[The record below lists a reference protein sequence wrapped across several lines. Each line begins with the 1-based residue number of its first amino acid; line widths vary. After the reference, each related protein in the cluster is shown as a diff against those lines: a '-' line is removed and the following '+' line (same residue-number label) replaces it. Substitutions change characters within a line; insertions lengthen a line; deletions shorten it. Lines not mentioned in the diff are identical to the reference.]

1 MSMSSDNA
9 IWSSSDLTQI
19 KAENEEEVQRR
30 IEAFISNKRNEID
43 EQNIREFINPF
54 TSEPGSGSA
63 RTEAVY
69 LHREG
74 EKSHISLKRV
84 DNAYGPQTR
93 LAPDDSGP
101 HCSSRLPVD
110 RERAEAV
117 EERLANMEYH
127 LNMESDGRG
136 IFERLKDL
144 EKRISFL
151 EGLSPEYFT
160 NGIPSSEARNV
171 KKSDVYT
178 EKERKTHI
186 QQVENLSDVTNKIMQ
201 LKQALK
207 QKLEQQT
214 DFPS

>member
-1 MSMSSDNA
+1 MSANDSLA
-9 IWSSSDLTQI
+9 WTPSDLIQI
-19 KAENEEEVQRR
+19 KAETEEEVQRR
-30 IEAFISNKRNEID
+30 IEAFIDNKRNEID
-43 EQNIREFINPF
+43 EQNIREYINPF
-54 TSEPGSGSA
+54 APEPESGCA

-84 DNAYGPQTR
+84 DNADGPQTR
-93 LAPDDSGP
+93 QAPDDSGP
-101 HCSSRLPVD
+101 YCKSRLPVD

-117 EERLANMEYH
+117 EERLVNMELH
-127 LNMESDGRG
+127 LNMKNDGQS
-136 IFERLKDL
+136 IFERLKAL

-160 NGIPSSEARNV
+160 GGVPASEPRQRP
-171 KKSDVYT
+171 DVSAD
-178 EKERKTHI
+178 KGGKFLLPP
-186 QQVENLSDVTNKIMQ
+186 QVENLSDVTNKIMQ

-207 QKLEQQT
+207 QKLDQQA

>member
-1 MSMSSDNA
+1 MAETADQKTWA
-9 IWSSSDLTQI
+9 SSDLIQI

-43 EQNIREFINPF
+43 EQNIREYINPF
-54 TSEPGSGSA
+54 TTEPESGSA
-63 RTEAVY
+63 RTEAIY

-93 LAPDDSGP
+93 LAADDGGP
-101 HCSSRLPVD
+101 HCSARLPVD

-117 EERLANMEYH
+117 EERLVNMELH
-127 LNMESDGRG
+127 LNMQNDGRG
-136 IFERLKDL
+136 IFERLKSL

-160 NGIPSSEARNV
+160 NGIPSSEPKQKLDHPA
-171 KKSDVYT
+171 D
-178 EKERKTHI
+178 KERKHHVP
-186 QQVENLSDVTNKIMQ
+186 QVENLSDVTNKIMQ

-207 QKLEQQT
+207 QKLDQQA